1 MFQMSTPLSSSIS
14 SQINRIFTKQIGK
27 NGHDEYGWS
36 EYTKERIVQFN
47 YQLVRT
53 SKESEIIHLADILYN
68 IIKDL
73 QDGLEKGKLLPD
85 EFQEQIVMLY
95 KLVGYTRDIVDGK
108 GEYMLAYMQILVW
121 YGFYPR
127 LAEFLLKTFVTMSKS
142 DEHPYGSWKDMKYFC
157 NYCKQET
164 GDVNHPLIQ
173 YAIEL
178 ANSQLEKDVKNE
190 KITLVAKW
198 IPREKQ
204 PKFSWLFKKMAHSY
218 FKEYLTTAKKDDASQ
233 QKRAKNKCEMEY
245 RKLISSLNR
254 RLDTTQIK
262 QCENKWSQIEPLHI
276 TSHTLFKQR
285 KAFLNIP
292 NEKPGFST
300 VESTSKTM
308 RKTTKDRLYCRDNMI
323 KYIESFETD
332 YKKKSHIQVNEY
344 IKSAIQIIGQ
354 NHHDPERDAE
364 KNLLNAMWKQNATN
378 NEPLR
383 PVIAMVDTSLSML
396 KNDALYFALG
406 LGIRVAEK
414 NAYFGKQI
422 MTFGKTSKWH
432 NLEHC
437 DDLVSTVREITRTNH
452 QDNAIQNSLY
462 LDEYS
467 NLYDGIDKLLETI
480 VETKMPEKQV
490 AEMGIVI
497 FSNMKFI
504 KEQHQSQSQSQ
515 ESNPKTQDFITVYEA
530 IKRKYETA
538 GQKAINKAY
547 TLPHIV
553 FWNMESTHG
562 FPCLS
567 IHPNVTMISGNNPK
581 LLNLFQDKSGNSYC
595 SENYH
600 PNITPYTKMKEC
612 LKNARYK
619 CLEEEIVKMLFTS
632 E

>member
-1 MFQMSTPLSSSIS
+1 MFQMTTQLTSSS

-53 SKESEIIHLADILYN
+53 SKEYEIIHLADILYN

-73 QDGLEKGKLLPD
+73 QDGLENGKVLPD

-95 KLVGYTRDIVDGK
+95 KLVGYTRDIIDGK

-127 LAEFLLKTFVTMSKS
+127 LAEFLLKSFAIMPQS
-142 DEHPYGSWKDMKYFC
+142 EQHPYGSWKDVKYFC
-157 NYCKQET
+157 NYCKEQT
-164 GDVNHPLIQ
+164 SDNNHPLIQ

-178 ANSQLEKDVKNE
+178 ANSQLAKDVQND

-204 PKFSWLFKKMAHSY
+204 TKFSWLFKKMAHCY
-218 FKEYLTTAKKDDASQ
+218 FEEYLMTPANDDASQ

-245 RKLISSLNR
+245 RKLISHLNR

-262 QCENKWSQIEPLHI
+262 QCEYKWSQIDPSNV
-276 TSHTLFKQR
+276 TSQTLFKQR

-292 NEKPGFST
+292 NEKPVPT
-300 VESTSKTM
+300 TESKTM

-323 KYIESFETD
+323 KYIESD
-332 YKKKSHIQVNEY
+332 IKKTQHIQVNEY
-344 IKSAIQIIGQ
+344 VKSAIQIIAC
-354 NHHDPERDAE
+354 DDAPKQDE
-364 KNLLNAMWKQNATN
+364 CNLLNTLWKQNGNQNIT
-378 NEPLR
+378 LR
-383 PVIAMVDTSLSML
+383 PMVAMVDTSLSML
-396 KNDALYFALG
+396 KNDALYFAIG

-432 NLEHC
+432 NLEQC
-437 DDLVSTVREITRTNH
+437 DDFITTVKAITTNNN
-452 QDNAIQNSLY
+452 DKINKNPMY

-467 NLYDGIDKLLETI
+467 NLYDGIDKLVETI

-490 AEMGIVI
+490 AEMTIVI
-497 FSNMKFI
+497 FSNMNFI
-504 KEQHQSQSQSQ
+504 KEQNQDQ
-515 ESNPKTQDFITVYEA
+515 TQDFITVYEA
-530 IKRKYETA
+530 IKRKYENA

-567 IHPNVTMISGNNPK
+567 IHPNVTMISGNNPT
-581 LLNLFQDKSGNSYC
+581 LLNLFQDKGITYC
-595 SENYH
+595 SESYH
-600 PNITPYTKMKEC
+600 PNITPFTKMKEC

-619 CLEEEIVKMLFTS
+619 CLEEEIVKLLFTA
-632 E
+632 

>member
-1 MFQMSTPLSSSIS
+1 MFQMTTPLPSPSS
-14 SQINRIFTKQIGK
+14 SQINSIFTKKIGK

-53 SKESEIIHLADILYN
+53 SKEYEIIHLADILYN

-73 QDGLEKGKLLPD
+73 QDGLENGKVLPD

-95 KLVGYTRDIVDGK
+95 KLVGYTRDIIDGK

-127 LAEFLLKTFVTMSKS
+127 LAEFLLKSFVIMPQS
-142 DEHPYGSWKDMKYFC
+142 EQHPYGSWKDMKYFC
-157 NYCKQET
+157 NYCKEQT
-164 GDVNHPLIQ
+164 NDDHHPLIQ
-173 YAIEL
+173 YVIEL
-178 ANSQLEKDVKNE
+178 ANSQLAKDVQND

-204 PKFSWLFKKMAHSY
+204 TKFSWLFKKMAHAY
-218 FKEYLTTAKKDDASQ
+218 FKEYLTTCINDDASQ

-245 RKLISSLNR
+245 RKLISSLNK

-262 QCENKWSQIEPLHI
+262 QCDNKWSQIEPSNI
-276 TSHTLFKQR
+276 TSYTLFKQR
-285 KAFLNIP
+285 KAFLNMP
-292 NEKPGFST
+292 NEKSGSKIN
-300 VESTSKTM
+300 SNSKTM

-323 KYIESFETD
+323 KYIESFD
-332 YKKKSHIQVNEY
+332 SDMKKTPHIQLNEY
-344 IKSAIQIIGQ
+344 VKSAIKII
-354 NHHDPERDAE
+354 NCEDPTKQAE
-364 KNLLNAMWKQNATN
+364 CNLLNTLWKKNGNQNI
-378 NEPLR
+378 PLR
-383 PVIAMVDTSLSML
+383 PMVAMVDTSLSML
-396 KNDALYFALG
+396 TNDALYFALG
-406 LGIRVAEK
+406 MGIRVAEK

-422 MTFGKTSKWH
+422 MTFGKTSRWH

-437 DDLVSTVREITRTNH
+437 DDFISTVKEITTAN
-452 QDNAIQNSLY
+452 DEYGATKNPMY

-480 VETKMPEKQV
+480 VEIKMPEKQV
-490 AEMGIVI
+490 AEMNIII

-504 KEQHQSQSQSQ
+504 KQQNQ
-515 ESNPKTQDFITVYEA
+515 TQDFITVYEA
-530 IKRKYETA
+530 IKHKYENA

-553 FWNMESTHG
+553 FWNLESTHG

-581 LLNLFQDKSGNSYC
+581 LLNLFQDKGFTYC
-595 SENYH
+595 SETYN
-600 PNITPYTKMKEC
+600 PNITPFTKMKEF
-612 LKNARYK
+612 LKNTRYK
-619 CLEEEIVKMLFTS
+619 CLEEEIVKMLFTA
-632 E
+632 

>member
-1 MFQMSTPLSSSIS
+1 MFQMSSSVPSASPSSSKKT
-14 SQINRIFTKQIGK
+14 NIFTKQIGK

-53 SKESEIIHLADILYN
+53 SKDYEIIHLADILYN
-68 IIKDL
+68 ILKDL
-73 QDGLEKGKLLPD
+73 QDNLEYGKLLPE

-108 GEYMLAYMQILVW
+108 GEYMLSYMQILVW

-127 LAEFLLKTFVTMSKS
+127 LSEFLLRSFVIMPKS
-142 DEHPYGSWKDMKYFC
+142 NQHPYGSWKDIKYFC
-157 NYCKQET
+157 NYCKGET

-178 ANSQLEKDVKNE
+178 TNQQLAIDAGNLGANEN
-190 KITLVAKW
+190 ITLVAKW

-218 FKEYLTTAKKDDASQ
+218 FKQYLSTTSKEDASQ

-245 RKLISSLNR
+245 RKLISSLNKQ
-254 RLDTTQIK
+254 LETTQIK
-262 QCENKWSQIEPLHI
+262 QCENNWSQIEASNI
-276 TSHTLFKQR
+276 TSQTLFKQR
-285 KAFLNIP
+285 KAFLNMP
-292 NEKPGFST
+292 NEKTASIG
-300 VESTSKTM
+300 KTM
-308 RKTTKDRLYCRDNMI
+308 RKTTKDRLYCRDNII
-323 KYIESFETD
+323 KYIGADDSFV
-332 YKKKSHIQVNEY
+332 KKTPHVQVNEY
-344 IKSAIQIIGQ
+344 VKSALEMI
-354 NHHDPERDAE
+354 HLDDPTKQEE
-364 KNLLNAMWKQNATN
+364 KNLLNTLWKQNGKQTF
-378 NEPLR
+378 PLR
-383 PVIAMVDTSLSML
+383 PMVAMVDTSLSML

-422 MTFGKTSKWH
+422 MTFGKTSRWH

-437 DDLVSTVREITRTNH
+437 DDLVSTLKAITTPNDP
-452 QDNAIQNSLY
+452 DNVTPNSLY

-480 VETKMPEKQV
+480 VESKMPEKQV
-490 AEMGIVI
+490 AEMGIII
-497 FSNMKFI
+497 FSNMNFI
-504 KEQHQSQSQSQ
+504 KEKSQA
-515 ESNPKTQDFITVYEA
+515 QDFVTVYEA
-530 IKRKYETA
+530 IKHKYENA
-538 GQKAINKAY
+538 GQKAINEAY
-547 TLPHIV
+547 TMPHIV

-581 LLNLFQDKSGNSYC
+581 LLNLFQDKMEKMYC
-595 SENYH
+595 SESYH
-600 PNITPYTKMKEC
+600 PNITPFTKMKEC
-612 LKNARYK
+612 LKNTRYK

-632 E
+632 

>member
-1 MFQMSTPLSSSIS
+1 MFQMSSPTPSPSSL
-14 SQINRIFTKQIGK
+14 QKTPIFTKQIGK

-53 SKESEIIHLADILYN
+53 SKEYEIVHLADILYN
-68 IIKDL
+68 ILKDL
-73 QDGLEKGKLLPD
+73 QDGLENGKLLVE

-108 GEYMLAYMQILVW
+108 GEYTLAYMQILVW
-121 YGFYPR
+121 YGFYPH
-127 LAEFLLKTFVTMSKS
+127 LSEFLLKSCVIMPKS
-142 DEHPYGSWKDMKYFC
+142 NQHPYGSWKDIKYFC
-157 NYCKQET
+157 NYCKGET
-164 GDVNHPLIQ
+164 GDMNHPLIQ

-178 ANSQLEKDVKNE
+178 TNQQLARDAENLGVEE

-218 FKEYLTTAKKDDASQ
+218 FKEYLSTTSDEDVGK

-245 RKLISSLNR
+245 RKLISCLNKQ
-254 RLDTTQIK
+254 LDTTQIK
-262 QCENKWSQIEPLHI
+262 QCENKWSQIDSSNI
-276 TSHTLFKQR
+276 TSQTLFKQR

-292 NEKPGFST
+292 SEKP
-300 VESTSKTM
+300 ESTCESKTM
-308 RKTTKDRLYCRDNMI
+308 RKTSKDRLYCRDNI
-323 KYIESFETD
+323 INHIESLD
-332 YKKKSHIQVNEY
+332 HNYKKTPHIQLNEY
-344 IKSAIQIIGQ
+344 VKTALEMIENDDTTKQ
-354 NHHDPERDAE
+354 EE
-364 KNLLNAMWKQNATN
+364 KNLLNTLWKQNGKQTFS
-378 NEPLR
+378 LR
-383 PVIAMVDTSLSML
+383 PMVAMVDTSLSML

-422 MTFGKTSKWH
+422 MTFGKTSRWH

-437 DDLVSTVREITRTNH
+437 HDLVTTVKEITRPNDE
-452 QDNAIQNSLY
+452 DNVTPNSLY

-480 VETKMPEKQV
+480 VESKMPEKQV
-490 AEMGIVI
+490 AEMGIII

-504 KEQHQSQSQSQ
+504 KEQSQV
-515 ESNPKTQDFITVYEA
+515 QDFITVYEA
-530 IKRKYETA
+530 IKRKYENA

-581 LLNLFQDKSGNSYC
+581 LLNLFQDKMEKMYC
-595 SENYH
+595 SETYH
-600 PNITPYTKMKEC
+600 PNITPFTKMKEC

-619 CLEEEIVKMLFTS
+619 CLEEEIVKMLFTA
-632 E
+632 

>member
-1 MFQMSTPLSSSIS
+1 MFQMTTPLTSPSS
-14 SQINRIFTKQIGK
+14 SQINNLFKKQTGK
-27 NGHDEYGWS
+27 NGHDEYAWS

-73 QDGLEKGKLLPD
+73 QDNLENGKLLLE
-85 EFQEQIVMLY
+85 EFQEQIVLLY
-95 KLVGYTRDIVDGK
+95 KLVGYTRDIIDGK

-127 LAEFLLKTFVTMSKS
+127 LSKFLLKSFVVMPKS
-142 DEHPYGSWKDMKYFC
+142 EIHPYGSWKDMKYFC
-157 NYCKQET
+157 NYCKEQT
-164 GDVNHPLIQ
+164 GDNNHPLIQ

-178 ANSQLEKDVKNE
+178 TNQQLANDTETTND
-190 KITLVAKW
+190 KISLVAKW
-198 IPREKQ
+198 VPREKQ

-218 FKEYLTTAKKDDASQ
+218 FKEYLTTCTNDDILQ

-245 RKLISSLNR
+245 RQLISGLNR

-262 QCENKWSQIEPLHI
+262 QCENKWSQIEPSNI
-276 TSHTLFKQR
+276 TSQTLFKQR
-285 KAFLNIP
+285 KAFLNMP
-292 NEKPGFST
+292 NDKQGLTDETKI
-300 VESTSKTM
+300 M
-308 RKTTKDRLYCRDNMI
+308 RKTTKDRLYCRDNII
-323 KYIESFETD
+323 KYIESND
-332 YKKKSHIQVNEY
+332 SSSCVKKTPHIQLNEY
-344 IKSAIQIIGQ
+344 VKTAIEMIDQDDTTNQ
-354 NHHDPERDAE
+354 VES
-364 KNLLNAMWKQNATN
+364 NLLNTLWKQNAYN
-378 NEPLR
+378 NQPLR
-383 PVIAMVDTSLSML
+383 PMVAMIDTSLSML

-432 NLEHC
+432 NLEDCEDFVTTVRAIITNNHC
-437 DDLVSTVREITRTNH
+437 DTTPS
-452 QDNAIQNSLY
+452 SPMY
-462 LDEYS
+462 LDECS

-504 KEQHQSQSQSQ
+504 KEQNQLS
-515 ESNPKTQDFITVYEA
+515 TDFITVYEA
-530 IKRKYETA
+530 IKRKYENA

-581 LLNLFQDKSGNSYC
+581 LLNLFQDKLGNSYY
-595 SENYH
+595 SESYS
-600 PNITPYTKMKEC
+600 PNITPFTKMKEC

-619 CLEEEIVKMLFTS
+619 CLEEEIVKMLFTA
-632 E
+632 

>member
-1 MFQMSTPLSSSIS
+1 MFQMTTPLSSPSL
-14 SQINRIFTKQIGK
+14 SQIPKIFTKQIGK
-27 NGHDEYGWS
+27 NGHNEYGWS
-36 EYTKERIVQFN
+36 EYTKERIIQFN

-53 SKESEIIHLADILYN
+53 YKAAEIIHLADILYN

-73 QDGLEKGKLLPD
+73 QDGLENGKLLPD
-85 EFQEQIVMLY
+85 EFQEQIVILY
-95 KLVGYTRDIVDGK
+95 KLVGYTRDIIDGK

-127 LAEFLLKTFVTMSKS
+127 LAEFLLKTCVIMPTKSKQ
-142 DEHPYGSWKDMKYFC
+142 HPYGSWKDMKYFC
-157 NYCKQET
+157 NYCKEQT
-164 GDVNHPLIQ
+164 GDKNHPLIQ

-178 ANSQLEKDVKNE
+178 TNQQLAKDAEND

-198 IPREKQ
+198 VPREKQ
-204 PKFSWLFKKMAHSY
+204 PAFSWLFKKMAHAY
-218 FKEYLTTAKKDDASQ
+218 FKEYLTTCINDDASQ
-233 QKRAKNKCEMEY
+233 EKRAKNKCEMEY
-245 RKLISSLNR
+245 RKLISHLNR

-262 QCENKWSQIEPLHI
+262 QCENKWSQIEPSNI
-276 TSHTLFKQR
+276 TSQTLFKQR

-292 NEKPGFST
+292 REKPGSIT
-300 VESTSKTM
+300 ET
-308 RKTTKDRLYCRDNMI
+308 KTTKDRLYCRDNI
-323 KYIESFETD
+323 INYIESGI
-332 YKKKSHIQVNEY
+332 KKTHHIQVNEY
-344 IKSAIQIIGQ
+344 VKSAIQIIGENDDSSKQ
-354 NHHDPERDAE
+354 EE
-364 KNLLNAMWKQNATN
+364 KNLLNTLWKQNGN
-378 NEPLR
+378 QSMPLR
-383 PVIAMVDTSLSML
+383 PIIAMVDTSLSML

-432 NLEHC
+432 NLEQC
-437 DDLVSTVREITRTNH
+437 DDFISAVKEITRPNDE
-452 QDNAIQNSLY
+452 DNSSKNPMY

-480 VETKMPEKQV
+480 VEIKMPEKQV
-490 AEMGIVI
+490 AEMTIVI

-504 KEQHQSQSQSQ
+504 KEQNQV
-515 ESNPKTQDFITVYEA
+515 EDFITVYEA

-581 LLNLFQDKSGNSYC
+581 LLNLFQDKGITYR
-595 SENYH
+595 SESYH
-600 PNITPYTKMKEC
+600 PNITPFTKMNEC
-612 LKNARYK
+612 LKNTRYK
-619 CLEEEIVKMLFTS
+619 CLEDEIVKMLFYS
-632 E
+632 DKN

>member
-1 MFQMSTPLSSSIS
+1 MFQMSTPLSSSSS
-14 SQINRIFTKQIGK
+14 SQIDRIFTKQIGK

-53 SKESEIIHLADILYN
+53 YKHAEIIHLADILYN

-121 YGFYPR
+121 YGFYPL
-127 LAEFLLKTFVTMSKS
+127 LAEFLLKTFVIIPTTS
-142 DEHPYGSWKDMKYFC
+142 DQHPYGSWKDMKYFC
-157 NYCKQET
+157 NYCKEET
-164 GDVNHPLIQ
+164 GDNNHPLIH

-178 ANSQLEKDVKNE
+178 ANSQLAKDVKNE

-204 PKFSWLFKKMAHSY
+204 PKFSWLFKKMSHFY
-218 FKEYLTTAKKDDASQ
+218 FKEYLTTCINDDASQ

-245 RKLISSLNR
+245 RKLISHLNR

-262 QCENKWSQIEPLHI
+262 QCENKWSQIEPSNI
-276 TSHTLFKQR
+276 TSQTLFKHR

-292 NEKPGFST
+292 NDKPVST
-300 VESTSKTM
+300 VDSKTM
-308 RKTTKDRLYCRDNMI
+308 RKTAKDRLYCRDNMI
-323 KYIESFETD
+323 KYIESGV
-332 YKKKSHIQVNEY
+332 KKTSHIQLNEY
-344 IKSAIQIIGQ
+344 VKTAIQIIAC
-354 NHHDPERDAE
+354 DDAPKE
-364 KNLLNAMWKQNATN
+364 EESNLLNTLWKQNAAN

-383 PVIAMVDTSLSML
+383 PMIAMVDTSLSML

-414 NAYFGKQI
+414 NAYFGKQ
-422 MTFGKTSKWH
+422 MMSFGKTSKWH

-437 DDLVSTVREITRTNH
+437 HDFISSVKAITTNNH
-452 QDNAIQNSLY
+452 EDNASQNSLY
-462 LDEYS
+462 LEEYS

-480 VETKMPEKQV
+480 IETKMPEKQV
-490 AEMGIVI
+490 AEMTIII

-504 KEQHQSQSQSQ
+504 KEQNQVQ
-515 ESNPKTQDFITVYEA
+515 TQDFITVYEA
-530 IKRKYETA
+530 IKRKYETT

-581 LLNLFQDKSGNSYC
+581 LLNLFQDKSDNSYC
-595 SENYH
+595 SDSYS
-600 PNITPYTKMKEC
+600 PNITPFTKMKEC
-612 LKNARYK
+612 LKNTRYK
-619 CLEEEIVKMLFTS
+619 CLEEEILKMLFTT
-632 E
+632 

>member
-1 MFQMSTPLSSSIS
+1 MFQMSSPLLSPNSSEKP
-14 SQINRIFTKQIGK
+14 QIFTKQTGK

-53 SKESEIIHLADILYN
+53 SKEYEIIHLADILYN

-73 QDGLEKGKLLPD
+73 QDGLENGKLLPE
-85 EFQEQIVMLY
+85 EFKEQIVMLY

-121 YGFYPR
+121 YGFYPH
-127 LAEFLLKTFVTMSKS
+127 LAEFLLKTFVTMPNSNQ
-142 DEHPYGSWKDMKYFC
+142 HPYGSWKDIKYFC
-157 NYCKQET
+157 NYCKEQT
-164 GDVNHPLIQ
+164 CDNNHPLIQ

-178 ANSQLEKDVKNE
+178 TNQQLARDAENIGINE

-218 FKEYLTTAKKDDASQ
+218 FKEYLFTTSNEDVLK

-245 RKLISSLNR
+245 RKLISSLNKQ
-254 RLDTTQIK
+254 LDTTQIK
-262 QCENKWSQIEPLHI
+262 QCENKWSQIEPSNI
-276 TSHTLFKQR
+276 TSQTLFKHR

-292 NEKPGFST
+292 YEKPGST
-300 VESTSKTM
+300 AESKIM
-308 RKTTKDRLYCRDNMI
+308 RKTTKDRLYCHDNII
-323 KYIESFETD
+323 KYIESFEDD
-332 YKKKSHIQVNEY
+332 YKKTPHIQLNEY
-344 IKSAIQIIGQ
+344 VKSALEMIEQ
-354 NHHDPERDAE
+354 NGDDNDTSKKAE
-364 KNLLNAMWKQNATN
+364 KNLLNAMWKKNSSN
-378 NEPLR
+378 NHPLR
-383 PVIAMVDTSLSML
+383 PMVAMVDTSLSML

-437 DDLVSTVREITRTNH
+437 ADLVSTLEEITTNNH
-452 QDNAIQNSLY
+452 EDKTTKNQLY

-467 NLYDGIDKLLETI
+467 NLYDGIDKLLDTI
-480 VETKMPEKQV
+480 VESKMPEKKV
-490 AEMGIVI
+490 AEMGIII

-504 KEQHQSQSQSQ
+504 KEQSQV
-515 ESNPKTQDFITVYEA
+515 QDFMTVYEA
-530 IKRKYETA
+530 IKHKYENA

-553 FWNMESTHG
+553 FWNMESSHG

-581 LLNLFQDKSGNSYC
+581 LLNLFQDKGITYC
-595 SENYH
+595 SETYH
-600 PNITPYTKMKEC
+600 PNITPFTKMKEC

-619 CLEEEIVKMLFTS
+619 CLKEEIVKILFIA
-632 E
+632 

>member
-1 MFQMSTPLSSSIS
+1 MSSPVLSST
-14 SQINRIFTKQIGK
+14 SQKNNIFTKQIGK

-36 EYTKERIVQFN
+36 EYTKEKIVQFN

-73 QDGLEKGKLLPD
+73 QDNLENGKLLPE

-127 LAEFLLKTFVTMSKS
+127 LSEFLLRSCVIMPKS
-142 DEHPYGSWKDMKYFC
+142 DEHSYGSWKDIKYFC
-157 NYCKQET
+157 NYCKEQT
-164 GDVNHPLIQ
+164 GDENHPLIQ

-178 ANSQLEKDVKNE
+178 TNSQLAKDVQND

-198 IPREKQ
+198 TPREKQ
-204 PKFSWLFKKMAHSY
+204 PKFSWLFKKMAHAY
-218 FKEYLTTAKKDDASQ
+218 FKEYLTTCINDDASP

-262 QCENKWSQIEPLHI
+262 QCENKWSQIEPSNI
-276 TSHTLFKQR
+276 TSYTLFKQR
-285 KAFLNIP
+285 KAFLNMP
-292 NEKPGFST
+292 NEKTASIG
-300 VESTSKTM
+300 KTT
-308 RKTTKDRLYCRDNMI
+308 RKTTKDRLYCRDNII
-323 KYIESFETD
+323 KYIGDDDSFV
-332 YKKKSHIQVNEY
+332 KKTPHIQVNEY
-344 IKSAIQIIGQ
+344 VKSALEMI
-354 NHHDPERDAE
+354 HLDDPTKQEE
-364 KNLLNAMWKQNATN
+364 KNLLNAMWKQNTVN
-378 NEPLR
+378 NQPLR
-383 PVIAMVDTSLSML
+383 PMVAMVDTSLSML

-414 NAYFGKQI
+414 NTYFGKQI
-422 MTFGKTSKWH
+422 MTFGKTSRWH
-432 NLEHC
+432 NLQQC
-437 DDLVSTVREITRTNH
+437 DDLVTTVKEITRPNDG
-452 QDNAIQNSLY
+452 DNVTPNSLY

-490 AEMGIVI
+490 AELGIII
-497 FSNMKFI
+497 FSNMEFVKD
-504 KEQHQSQSQSQ
+504 KNEKQQTS
-515 ESNPKTQDFITVYEA
+515 DFISVYDE
-530 IKRKYETA
+530 IKRKYENA
-538 GQKAINKAY
+538 GQKAINKPY
-547 TLPHIV
+547 KLPHII
-553 FWNMESTHG
+553 FWNMGSSHG

-581 LLNLFQDKSGNSYC
+581 LLNLFQDKMGKMYC
-595 SENYH
+595 SETYN

-619 CLEEEIVKMLFTS
+619 CLEEEIVKMLFTC
-632 E
+632 

>member
-1 MFQMSTPLSSSIS
+1 MFQMTTPLPLPSPSS
-14 SQINRIFTKQIGK
+14 SQINSIFTKKIGK

-53 SKESEIIHLADILYN
+53 SKEYEIIHLADILYN

-73 QDGLEKGKLLPD
+73 QDGLENGKVLPD

-95 KLVGYTRDIVDGK
+95 KLVGYTRDIIDGK

-127 LAEFLLKTFVTMSKS
+127 LAEFLLKSFVIMPQS
-142 DEHPYGSWKDMKYFC
+142 EQHPYGSWKDMKYFC
-157 NYCKQET
+157 NYCKTQT
-164 GDVNHPLIQ
+164 KDDHHPLIQ
-173 YAIEL
+173 YVIEL
-178 ANSQLEKDVKNE
+178 ANSQLAKDVQND

-198 IPREKQ
+198 IPREKKT
-204 PKFSWLFKKMAHSY
+204 KFSWLFKKMAHSY
-218 FKEYLTTAKKDDASQ
+218 FKEYLTTCINDDASQ

-245 RKLISSLNR
+245 RKLISHLNR

-262 QCENKWSQIEPLHI
+262 QCDNKWSQIEPSNI
-276 TSHTLFKQR
+276 TSYTLFKQR
-285 KAFLNIP
+285 KAFLNMP
-292 NEKPGFST
+292 NEKSG
-300 VESTSKTM
+300 SKINSNSKIM

-323 KYIESFETD
+323 KYIESFD
-332 YKKKSHIQVNEY
+332 SDMKKTPHIQVNEY
-344 IKSAIQIIGQ
+344 VKSAIKIINCDESTKQ
-354 NHHDPERDAE
+354 DEC
-364 KNLLNAMWKQNATN
+364 NLLNTLWKQNGN
-378 NEPLR
+378 QNIPLR
-383 PVIAMVDTSLSML
+383 PMVAMVDTSLSML
-396 KNDALYFALG
+396 TNDALYFAIG
-406 LGIRVAEK
+406 LGIRVSEK

-422 MTFGKTSKWH
+422 MTFGKTSRWH

-437 DDLVSTVREITRTNH
+437 DDFISTVKEITTAN
-452 QDNAIQNSLY
+452 DEYGATKNPMY

-480 VETKMPEKQV
+480 VEIKMPEKQV
-490 AEMGIVI
+490 AEMNIII

-504 KEQHQSQSQSQ
+504 KQQNQ
-515 ESNPKTQDFITVYEA
+515 TQDFITVYEA
-530 IKRKYETA
+530 IKRKYENA
-538 GQKAINKAY
+538 GQKEINKAY

-581 LLNLFQDKSGNSYC
+581 LLNLFQDKGFTYC
-595 SENYH
+595 SETYN
-600 PNITPYTKMKEC
+600 PNITPFTKMKEC

-619 CLEEEIVKMLFTS
+619 CLEEEIVKMLFNA
-632 E
+632 

>member
-1 MFQMSTPLSSSIS
+1 MFQMTTPLSSPSSCQIS
-14 SQINRIFTKQIGK
+14 RIFTKQIGK

-73 QDGLEKGKLLPD
+73 QDNLENGKLLPD

-95 KLVGYTRDIVDGK
+95 KLVGYTRDIIDGK

-127 LAEFLLKTFVTMSKS
+127 LAEILLKRFVIMPQS
-142 DEHPYGSWKDMKYFC
+142 EQHPYGSWKDMKYFC
-157 NYCKQET
+157 NYCKEQT
-164 GDVNHPLIQ
+164 GDDNHPLIQ

-178 ANSQLEKDVKNE
+178 ANSQLSEDTKNYVFNT

-204 PKFSWLFKKMAHSY
+204 PKFSWLFKKMSHSY
-218 FKEYLTTAKKDDASQ
+218 FKEYLTSSTSKNKDDTQ
-233 QKRAKNKCEMEY
+233 EKRAKNKCEMDY

-262 QCENKWSQIEPLHI
+262 QCENKWSDIEPSKI

-292 NEKPGFST
+292 NKKPGQ
-300 VESTSKTM
+300 
-308 RKTTKDRLYCRDNMI
+308 TTKDRLYCRDNMM
-323 KYIESFETD
+323 KYIDSSV
-332 YKKKSHIQVNEY
+332 KKTHHIQMNEY
-344 IKSAIQIIGQ
+344 VKSAIQIIACDDES
-354 NHHDPERDAE
+354 NEE
-364 KNLLNAMWKQNATN
+364 ESSLLNALWKQNGN
-378 NEPLR
+378 QNIILR
-383 PVIAMVDTSLSML
+383 PMVAMVDTSLSML

-406 LGIRVAEK
+406 MGIRVAEK

-437 DDLVSTVREITRTNH
+437 EDFISTVREITRTNH
-452 QDNAIQNSLY
+452 EDSATRNSLY

-480 VETKMPEKQV
+480 VETKMSEKQV
-490 AEMGIVI
+490 AEMAIVI

-504 KEQHQSQSQSQ
+504 KEKEQ
-515 ESNPKTQDFITVYEA
+515 EQNQAQEPQTQDFITVYEA
-530 IKRKYETA
+530 IKRKYENA

-581 LLNLFQDKSGNSYC
+581 LLNLFQDKAGKMYC
-595 SENYH
+595 SETYH
-600 PNITPYTKMKEC
+600 PNITPFSKMKEC

-619 CLEEEIVKMLFTS
+619 CLEEEIIKMLFTT
-632 E
+632 

>member
-1 MFQMSTPLSSSIS
+1 MFQMSSPLSSSNS
-14 SQINRIFTKQIGK
+14 SQINSIFTKQIGK

-53 SKESEIIHLADILYN
+53 SKEYEIIHLADILYN

-73 QDGLEKGKLLPD
+73 QDGLENGKVLPD

-95 KLVGYTRDIVDGK
+95 KLVGYTRDIIDGK

-127 LAEFLLKTFVTMSKS
+127 LAEFLLKSFVILPQS
-142 DEHPYGSWKDMKYFC
+142 EQHPYGSWKDIKYFC
-157 NYCKQET
+157 NYCKEQT
-164 GDVNHPLIQ
+164 NDNHHPLIQ

-178 ANSQLEKDVKNE
+178 TNSQLAKDVKNE

-198 IPREKQ
+198 TPREKQ

-218 FKEYLTTAKKDDASQ
+218 FKEYLTTCIKDDASP

-245 RKLISSLNR
+245 RKLISSLNK

-262 QCENKWSQIEPLHI
+262 QCDNKWSQIEPSNI
-276 TSHTLFKQR
+276 TSYTLFKQR

-292 NEKPGFST
+292 NEKSG
-300 VESTSKTM
+300 SKTNSNAKIM

-323 KYIESFETD
+323 KYIESFD
-332 YKKKSHIQVNEY
+332 SDMKKTQHIQLNEY
-344 IKSAIQIIGQ
+344 VKSAIKIIGQ
-354 NHHDPERDAE
+354 NDDSTREE
-364 KNLLNAMWKQNATN
+364 ENNLLNTLWKQNSKDTF
-378 NEPLR
+378 PLR
-383 PVIAMVDTSLSML
+383 PMVAMIDTSLSML
-396 KNDALYFALG
+396 KNEALYFALG

-422 MTFGKTSKWH
+422 MTFGKTSSWH

-437 DDLVSTVREITRTNH
+437 DDFISAVKEITRPN
-452 QDNAIQNSLY
+452 DEDKASKNPLY

-467 NLYDGIDKLLETI
+467 NLYDGIDKLLESI
-480 VETKMPEKQV
+480 VDTKMPEKQV
-490 AEMGIVI
+490 AEMGIII
-497 FSNMKFI
+497 FSNMKFM
-504 KEQHQSQSQSQ
+504 KQQNQ
-515 ESNPKTQDFITVYEA
+515 PQDFITVYEA
-530 IKRKYETA
+530 IKRKYENA

-581 LLNLFQDKSGNSYC
+581 LLNLFQDKSGITYC
-595 SENYH
+595 SESYH
-600 PNITPYTKMKEC
+600 PNITPFTKMKEC
-612 LKNARYK
+612 LKNTRYK

-632 E
+632 

>member
-1 MFQMSTPLSSSIS
+1 MFQMTTPLTSPSS
-14 SQINRIFTKQIGK
+14 SQINNLFKKQTGK
-27 NGHDEYGWS
+27 NGHDEYAWS

-73 QDGLEKGKLLPD
+73 QDNLENGKLLLE
-85 EFQEQIVMLY
+85 EFQEQIVLLY
-95 KLVGYTRDIVDGK
+95 KLVGYTRDIIDGK

-127 LAEFLLKTFVTMSKS
+127 LSKFLLKSFVVMPKS
-142 DEHPYGSWKDMKYFC
+142 EIHPYGSWKDMKYFC
-157 NYCKQET
+157 NYCKEQT
-164 GDVNHPLIQ
+164 GDNNHPLIQ

-178 ANSQLEKDVKNE
+178 TNQQLANDTETTND
-190 KITLVAKW
+190 KISLVAKW
-198 IPREKQ
+198 VPREKQ

-218 FKEYLTTAKKDDASQ
+218 FKEYLTTCTNDDILQ

-245 RKLISSLNR
+245 RQLISGLNR

-262 QCENKWSQIEPLHI
+262 QCENKWSQIEPSNI
-276 TSHTLFKQR
+276 TSQTLFKQR
-285 KAFLNIP
+285 KAFLNMP
-292 NEKPGFST
+292 NDKQGLTDETKI
-300 VESTSKTM
+300 M
-308 RKTTKDRLYCRDNMI
+308 RKTTKDRLYCRDNII
-323 KYIESFETD
+323 KYIESND
-332 YKKKSHIQVNEY
+332 SSSCVKKTPHIQLNEY
-344 IKSAIQIIGQ
+344 VKTAIEMIDQDDTTNQ
-354 NHHDPERDAE
+354 VES
-364 KNLLNAMWKQNATN
+364 NLLNTLWKQNAYN
-378 NEPLR
+378 NQPLR
-383 PVIAMVDTSLSML
+383 PMVAMIDTSLSML

-432 NLEHC
+432 NLEDCEDFVTTVRAIITNNHC
-437 DDLVSTVREITRTNH
+437 DTTPS
-452 QDNAIQNSLY
+452 SPMY
-462 LDEYS
+462 LDECS

-504 KEQHQSQSQSQ
+504 KEQNQLS
-515 ESNPKTQDFITVYEA
+515 TDFITVYEA
-530 IKRKYETA
+530 IKRKYENA

-581 LLNLFQDKSGNSYC
+581 LLNLFQDKLGNSYC
-595 SENYH
+595 CETYS
-600 PNITPYTKMKEC
+600 PNITPFTKMKEC

-619 CLEEEIVKMLFTS
+619 CLEEEIVKMLFTA
-632 E
+632 

>member
-1 MFQMSTPLSSSIS
+1 MFQMTTQLTSASS

-53 SKESEIIHLADILYN
+53 SKEYEIIHLADILYN

-73 QDGLEKGKLLPD
+73 QDGLENGKLLPD

-95 KLVGYTRDIVDGK
+95 KLVGYTRDIIDGK

-127 LAEFLLKTFVTMSKS
+127 LAEFLLKSFVILPQSQQ
-142 DEHPYGSWKDMKYFC
+142 HPYGSWKDMKYFC
-157 NYCKQET
+157 NYCKEQT
-164 GDVNHPLIQ
+164 NDVHHPLIQ
-173 YAIEL
+173 YVIEL
-178 ANSQLEKDVKNE
+178 ANSQLAKDVKNE

-198 IPREKQ
+198 VPREKQ
-204 PKFSWLFKKMAHSY
+204 TKFSWLFKKMAHSY
-218 FKEYLTTAKKDDASQ
+218 FKEYLTTCINDDASQ

-245 RKLISSLNR
+245 RKLISSLNK

-262 QCENKWSQIEPLHI
+262 QCDNKWSQIEPSNI
-276 TSHTLFKQR
+276 TSYTLFKQR
-285 KAFLNIP
+285 KAFLNMP
-292 NEKPGFST
+292 NEKS
-300 VESTSKTM
+300 ESKINSNSKIM

-323 KYIESFETD
+323 KYIESFD
-332 YKKKSHIQVNEY
+332 SDMKKTPHIQLNEY
-344 IKSAIQIIGQ
+344 VKSAIKIINCHESTKQ
-354 NHHDPERDAE
+354 AE
-364 KNLLNAMWKQNATN
+364 CNLLNTLWKQNGN
-378 NEPLR
+378 QNIPLR
-383 PVIAMVDTSLSML
+383 PMVAMVDTSLSML
-396 KNDALYFALG
+396 TNDALYFALG

-414 NAYFGKQI
+414 NTYFGKQI
-422 MTFGKTSKWH
+422 MTFGKTSRWH

-437 DDLVSTVREITRTNH
+437 DDFISAVKEITRPNDK
-452 QDNAIQNSLY
+452 DNASKNPMY

-480 VETKMPEKQV
+480 VEIKMPEKQV
-490 AEMGIVI
+490 AEMNIII

-504 KEQHQSQSQSQ
+504 KEQNQ
-515 ESNPKTQDFITVYEA
+515 TQDFITVYEV
-530 IKRKYETA
+530 IKRKYENA

-553 FWNMESTHG
+553 FWNLESTHG

-581 LLNLFQDKSGNSYC
+581 LLNLFQDKCVTYC
-595 SENYH
+595 SETYH
-600 PNITPYTKMKEC
+600 PNITPFTKMKEF
-612 LKNARYK
+612 LKNTRYK

-632 E
+632 

>member
-1 MFQMSTPLSSSIS
+1 MFQMTTPLTSPSS
-14 SQINRIFTKQIGK
+14 SQINNLFKKQTGK
-27 NGHDEYGWS
+27 NGHDEYAWS

-73 QDGLEKGKLLPD
+73 QDNLENGKLLLE
-85 EFQEQIVMLY
+85 EFQEQIVLLY
-95 KLVGYTRDIVDGK
+95 KLVGYTRDIIDGK

-127 LAEFLLKTFVTMSKS
+127 LSKFLLKSFVVMPKS
-142 DEHPYGSWKDMKYFC
+142 EIHPYGSWKDMKYFC
-157 NYCKQET
+157 NYCKEQT
-164 GDVNHPLIQ
+164 GDNNHPLIQ

-178 ANSQLEKDVKNE
+178 TNQQLANDTETTND
-190 KITLVAKW
+190 KISLVAKW
-198 IPREKQ
+198 VPREKQ

-218 FKEYLTTAKKDDASQ
+218 FKEYLTTCTNDDILQ

-245 RKLISSLNR
+245 RQLISGLNR

-262 QCENKWSQIEPLHI
+262 QCENKWSQIEPSNI
-276 TSHTLFKQR
+276 TSQTLFKQR
-285 KAFLNIP
+285 KAFLNMP
-292 NEKPGFST
+292 NDKQGLTDETKI
-300 VESTSKTM
+300 M
-308 RKTTKDRLYCRDNMI
+308 RKTTKDRLYCRDNII
-323 KYIESFETD
+323 KYIESND
-332 YKKKSHIQVNEY
+332 SSSCVKKTPHIQLNEY
-344 IKSAIQIIGQ
+344 VKTAIEMIDQDDTTNQ
-354 NHHDPERDAE
+354 VES
-364 KNLLNAMWKQNATN
+364 NLLNTLWKQNAYN
-378 NEPLR
+378 NQPLR
-383 PVIAMVDTSLSML
+383 PMVAMVDTSLSML

-432 NLEHC
+432 NLEDCEDFVTTVRAIITNNHC
-437 DDLVSTVREITRTNH
+437 DTTPS
-452 QDNAIQNSLY
+452 SPMY
-462 LDEYS
+462 LDECS

-504 KEQHQSQSQSQ
+504 KEQNQLS
-515 ESNPKTQDFITVYEA
+515 TDFITVYEA
-530 IKRKYETA
+530 IKRKYENA

-581 LLNLFQDKSGNSYC
+581 LLNLFQDKLGKSYC
-595 SENYH
+595 SETYS
-600 PNITPYTKMKEC
+600 PNITPFTKMKEC

-619 CLEEEIVKMLFTS
+619 CLEEEIVKMLFTA
-632 E
+632 

>member
-1 MFQMSTPLSSSIS
+1 MFQMSSPLLSPSS
-14 SQINRIFTKQIGK
+14 SQINHIIAKQIGK

-68 IIKDL
+68 ILKDL
-73 QDGLEKGKLLPD
+73 QDNLENGKLLPD

-108 GEYMLAYMQILVW
+108 GEYTLAYMQILVW
-121 YGFYPR
+121 YGFYPH
-127 LAEFLLKTFVTMSKS
+127 LSEFLLKSCVIMPKS
-142 DEHPYGSWKDMKYFC
+142 NQHPYGSWKDIKYFC
-157 NYCKQET
+157 NYCKGET
-164 GDVNHPLIQ
+164 GDMNHPLIQ

-178 ANSQLEKDVKNE
+178 TNQQLARDAETPND
-190 KITLVAKW
+190 KISLVAKW

-204 PKFSWLFKKMAHSY
+204 PKFSWLFKKMSHAY
-218 FKEYLTTAKKDDASQ
+218 FKEYLTTCINDDASQ

-245 RKLISSLNR
+245 RKLISHLNR

-262 QCENKWSQIEPLHI
+262 QCENNWSRIEPSNI
-276 TSHTLFKQR
+276 TSQTLFKQR

-292 NEKPGFST
+292 NEKQVSAA
-300 VESTSKTM
+300 ESKTM
-308 RKTTKDRLYCRDNMI
+308 RLSAKDRLYCRDNI
-323 KYIESFETD
+323 ISYIESFDTD
-332 YKKKSHIQVNEY
+332 YKKTPHIQLNEY
-344 IKSAIQIIGQ
+344 VKTAIKIIGQ
-354 NHHDPERDAE
+354 DDNDSSKNSE
-364 KNLLNAMWKQNATN
+364 KDLLNALWKQNGKQTF
-378 NEPLR
+378 PLR
-383 PVIAMVDTSLSML
+383 PMVAMVDTSLSML

-432 NLEHC
+432 NLEEC
-437 DDLVSTVREITRTNH
+437 NDFVGTVKAITTNNH
-452 QDNAIQNSLY
+452 KDISKNPMY

-480 VETKMPEKQV
+480 IESKMPEKQV

-504 KEQHQSQSQSQ
+504 KEQS
-515 ESNPKTQDFITVYEA
+515 KAQDFITVYEA
-530 IKRKYETA
+530 IKRKYENA
-538 GQKAINKAY
+538 GQKAINKPY

-581 LLNLFQDKSGNSYC
+581 LLNLFQDKLDKSYC
-595 SENYH
+595 SETYSL
-600 PNITPYTKMKEC
+600 NITPFTKMKEC
-612 LKNARYK
+612 LKNSRYK
-619 CLEEEIVKMLFTS
+619 CLEEEIVKILFTS
-632 E
+632 

>member
-1 MFQMSTPLSSSIS
+1 MFKMTTPLSSPSS
-14 SQINRIFTKQIGK
+14 SQIKSIFTKQIGK

-73 QDGLEKGKLLPD
+73 QDNLENGKLLPD

-95 KLVGYTRDIVDGK
+95 KLVGYTRDIIDGK

-121 YGFYPR
+121 YSFYPR
-127 LAEFLLKTFVTMSKS
+127 LSEFLLKTFVIMSS
-142 DEHPYGSWKDMKYFC
+142 INNQHPYGSWKDMKYFC
-157 NYCKQET
+157 NYCKEQTCDE
-164 GDVNHPLIQ
+164 NHPLIQ

-178 ANSQLEKDVKNE
+178 TNQQLAKDEENVNTND

-204 PKFSWLFKKMAHSY
+204 PKFSWLFKKMAHVY
-218 FKEYLTTAKKDDASQ
+218 FKQYLKSSNNPEQK
-233 QKRAKNKCEMEY
+233 KRAKKKSEMEY
-245 RKLISSLNR
+245 RKLISSLNK
-254 RLDTTQIK
+254 RLDTTQVK
-262 QCENKWSQIEPLHI
+262 QCENKWSLIDPLNI
-276 TSHTLFKQR
+276 TSQTLFKQR
-285 KAFLNIP
+285 KAFLNMP
-292 NEKPGFST
+292 NEKLGRS
-300 VESTSKTM
+300 VESNAKTM

-323 KYIESFETD
+323 KYIESD
-332 YKKKSHIQVNEY
+332 IKKTPHIQVNEY
-344 IKSAIQIIGQ
+344 IKSAIEMIHLNDVTKQ
-354 NHHDPERDAE
+354 EE
-364 KNLLNAMWKQNATN
+364 CNLLNAMWKQNGKN
-378 NEPLR
+378 IFPIR
-383 PVIAMVDTSLSML
+383 PMVAMVDTSLSML

-422 MTFGKTSKWH
+422 MTFGKTSRWH

-437 DDLVSTVREITRTNH
+437 HDFVGTVKAITTLNDE
-452 QDNAIQNSLY
+452 DNTKKTSLY

-480 VETKMPEKQV
+480 VEIKMPEKQV
-490 AEMGIVI
+490 AEMGIII

-504 KEQHQSQSQSQ
+504 KQQNPNQ
-515 ESNPKTQDFITVYEA
+515 EFITVYEA
-530 IKRKYETA
+530 IKRKYEKA
-538 GQKAINKAY
+538 GQKAINKPY

-567 IHPNVTMISGNNPK
+567 IHPNVSMISGNNPK
-581 LLNLFQDKSGNSYC
+581 LLNLFQDKGITYF
-595 SENYH
+595 SETYN
-600 PNITPYTKMKEC
+600 PNITPYTKLNEL
-612 LKNARYK
+612 LKNSRYN
-619 CLEEEIVKMLFTS
+619 CLEEEIVKMLFTA
-632 E
+632 

>member
-1 MFQMSTPLSSSIS
+1 MFQMTTPLSSPSS
-14 SQINRIFTKQIGK
+14 SQKSKIFTKQIGK

-36 EYTKERIVQFN
+36 EYTKERIIQLN

-53 SKESEIIHLADILYN
+53 YKSAEIEHLADILYN

-73 QDGLEKGKLLPD
+73 QDGLENGKLLHD
-85 EFQEQIVMLY
+85 EFQEQIVILY
-95 KLVGYTRDIVDGK
+95 KLVGYTRDIIDGK

-127 LAEFLLKTFVTMSKS
+127 LAEFLLKTCVIMPTKSKQ
-142 DEHPYGSWKDMKYFC
+142 HPYGSWKDMKYFC
-157 NYCKQET
+157 NYCKEQT
-164 GDVNHPLIQ
+164 GDKNHPLIQ

-178 ANSQLEKDVKNE
+178 TNQQLAKDAEND

-198 IPREKQ
+198 VPREKQ
-204 PKFSWLFKKMAHSY
+204 PAFSWLFKKMAHAY
-218 FKEYLTTAKKDDASQ
+218 FKEYLTTCINDDASQ
-233 QKRAKNKCEMEY
+233 EKRAKNKCEMDY
-245 RKLISSLNR
+245 RKLISHLNR

-262 QCENKWSQIEPLHI
+262 QCENKWSQIEPSNI
-276 TSHTLFKQR
+276 TSQTLFKQR

-292 NEKPGFST
+292 NEKPVPT
-300 VESTSKTM
+300 TES
-308 RKTTKDRLYCRDNMI
+308 KTTKDRLYCRDNII
-323 KYIESFETD
+323 KYIESD
-332 YKKKSHIQVNEY
+332 IKKTQHIQVNEY
-344 IKSAIQIIGQ
+344 VKSAIQIIEQ
-354 NHHDPERDAE
+354 NTPERQDE
-364 KNLLNAMWKQNATN
+364 CNLLNTLWKQNGN
-378 NEPLR
+378 QVQPLR
-383 PVIAMVDTSLSML
+383 PMVAMVDTSLSML

-437 DDLVSTVREITRTNH
+437 EDFISAVKAITANNH
-452 QDNAIQNSLY
+452 KDISKNPMY

-467 NLYDGIDKLLETI
+467 NLYDGIDKLVETI
-480 VETKMPEKQV
+480 VEIKMPEKQV
-490 AEMGIVI
+490 AEMTIVI
-497 FSNMKFI
+497 FSNMNFI
-504 KEQHQSQSQSQ
+504 KPQNQVE
-515 ESNPKTQDFITVYEA
+515 DFITVYEA

-581 LLNLFQDKSGNSYC
+581 LLNLFQDKDGVTYC
-595 SENYH
+595 SETYN
-600 PNITPYTKMKEC
+600 PNITPFTKMKEC

-619 CLEEEIVKMLFTS
+619 CLEEEIVKMLFTP
-632 E
+632 

>member
-1 MFQMSTPLSSSIS
+1 MTTQLTSASS

-53 SKESEIIHLADILYN
+53 SKEYEIIHLADILYN

-73 QDGLEKGKLLPD
+73 QDGLENGKLLPD

-95 KLVGYTRDIVDGK
+95 KLVGYTRDIIDGK

-127 LAEFLLKTFVTMSKS
+127 LAEFLLKSFVILPQSQQ
-142 DEHPYGSWKDMKYFC
+142 HPYGSWKDMKYFC
-157 NYCKQET
+157 NYCKEQT
-164 GDVNHPLIQ
+164 NDVHHPLIQ
-173 YAIEL
+173 YVIEL
-178 ANSQLEKDVKNE
+178 ANSQLAKDVKNE

-198 IPREKQ
+198 VPREKQ
-204 PKFSWLFKKMAHSY
+204 TKFSWLFKKMAHSY
-218 FKEYLTTAKKDDASQ
+218 FKEYLTTCINDDASQ

-245 RKLISSLNR
+245 RKLISSLNK

-262 QCENKWSQIEPLHI
+262 QCDNKWSQIEPSNI
-276 TSHTLFKQR
+276 TSYTLFKQR
-285 KAFLNIP
+285 KAFLNMP
-292 NEKPGFST
+292 NEKS
-300 VESTSKTM
+300 ESKINSNSKIM

-323 KYIESFETD
+323 KYIESFD
-332 YKKKSHIQVNEY
+332 SDMKKTPHIQLNEY
-344 IKSAIQIIGQ
+344 VKSAIKIINCHESTKQ
-354 NHHDPERDAE
+354 AE
-364 KNLLNAMWKQNATN
+364 CNLLNTLWKQNGN
-378 NEPLR
+378 QNIPLR
-383 PVIAMVDTSLSML
+383 PMVAMVDTSLSML
-396 KNDALYFALG
+396 TNDALYFALG

-414 NAYFGKQI
+414 NTYFGKQI
-422 MTFGKTSKWH
+422 MTFGKTSRWH

-437 DDLVSTVREITRTNH
+437 DDFISAVKEITRPNDK
-452 QDNAIQNSLY
+452 DNASKNPMY

-480 VETKMPEKQV
+480 VEIKMPEKQV
-490 AEMGIVI
+490 AEMNIII

-504 KEQHQSQSQSQ
+504 KEQNQ
-515 ESNPKTQDFITVYEA
+515 TQDFITVYEV
-530 IKRKYETA
+530 IKRKYENA

-553 FWNMESTHG
+553 FWNLESTHG

-581 LLNLFQDKSGNSYC
+581 LLNLFQDKCVTYC
-595 SENYH
+595 SETYH
-600 PNITPYTKMKEC
+600 PNITPFTKMKEF
-612 LKNARYK
+612 LKNTRYK

-632 E
+632 

>member
-1 MFQMSTPLSSSIS
+1 MFQMSSPLLSPAS
-14 SQINRIFTKQIGK
+14 SQINRIIAKQIGK

-68 IIKDL
+68 ILKDL
-73 QDGLEKGKLLPD
+73 QDNLENGKLLPD

-108 GEYMLAYMQILVW
+108 GEYTLAYMQILVW
-121 YGFYPR
+121 YGFYPH
-127 LAEFLLKTFVTMSKS
+127 LSEFLLKSCVIMPKS
-142 DEHPYGSWKDMKYFC
+142 NQHPYGSWKDMKYFC
-157 NYCKQET
+157 NYCKGET
-164 GDVNHPLIQ
+164 GDMNHPLIQ

-178 ANSQLEKDVKNE
+178 TNQQLAKDAENTND
-190 KITLVAKW
+190 KISLVAKW

-204 PKFSWLFKKMAHSY
+204 PKFSWLFKKMSHSY
-218 FKEYLTTAKKDDASQ
+218 FKEYLTTCINDDASQ

-245 RKLISSLNR
+245 RKLISHLNR

-262 QCENKWSQIEPLHI
+262 QCENNWSLIEPSNI
-276 TSHTLFKQR
+276 TSQTLFKQR

-292 NEKPGFST
+292 NEKQVSAD
-300 VESTSKTM
+300 ESKTM
-308 RKTTKDRLYCRDNMI
+308 RKTAKDRLYCRDNI
-323 KYIESFETD
+323 ISYIESFDTD
-332 YKKKSHIQVNEY
+332 YKNTPHIQVNEY
-344 IKSAIQIIGQ
+344 VKSAIKIIGQ
-354 NHHDPERDAE
+354 DDNESSKNVE
-364 KNLLNAMWKQNATN
+364 KDLLNTLWKKNGKQNLTF
-378 NEPLR
+378 R
-383 PVIAMVDTSLSML
+383 PMVAMIDTSLSML

-414 NAYFGKQI
+414 NTYFGKQI

-437 DDLVSTVREITRTNH
+437 QDFVGTVKAITSNNH
-452 QDNAIQNSLY
+452 KDISKNPMY

-480 VETKMPEKQV
+480 AETKMPEKQV

-504 KEQHQSQSQSQ
+504 KEQNQLS
-515 ESNPKTQDFITVYEA
+515 TDFITVYEA
-530 IKRKYETA
+530 IKRKYENA
-538 GQKAINKAY
+538 GQKANNKPY
-547 TLPHIV
+547 TPPHIV

-581 LLNLFQDKSGNSYC
+581 LLNLFQDKLGNSYC
-595 SENYH
+595 SESYS
-600 PNITPYTKMKEC
+600 PNITPFTKMKEC

-619 CLEEEIVKMLFTS
+619 CLEEEIVKMLFTA
-632 E
+632 

>member
-1 MFQMSTPLSSSIS
+1 MSSHVPSPNS
-14 SQINRIFTKQIGK
+14 SQINNLFTKQTGK

-53 SKESEIIHLADILYN
+53 SKEYEIIHLADILYN

-73 QDGLEKGKLLPD
+73 QDNLEYGKLLPE
-85 EFQEQIVMLY
+85 EFQEQIVFLY
-95 KLVGYTRDIVDGK
+95 KLVGYTRDIIDGK

-121 YGFYPR
+121 YGFYPV
-127 LAEFLLKTFVTMSKS
+127 LAEFLLKSFVIMSKN
-142 DEHPYGSWKDMKYFC
+142 EQHPYGSWKDIKYFC
-157 NYCKQET
+157 NYCKQQT
-164 GDVNHPLIQ
+164 GDDNHPLIK

-178 ANSQLEKDVKNE
+178 TNQELMKDSKTISEKM
-190 KITLVAKW
+190 TLVAKW
-198 IPREKQ
+198 IPREKK
-204 PKFSWLFKKMAHSY
+204 PKFSWLFKKMAHAY
-218 FKEYLTTAKKDDASQ
+218 FKEYLTTAKKDDVSQ
-233 QKRAKNKCEMEY
+233 IKRAKNKCEMEY
-245 RKLISSLNR
+245 RQLISYLNR

-262 QCENKWSQIEPLHI
+262 QCENEWSKIEPSNI
-276 TSHTLFKQR
+276 TSQTLFKQR
-285 KAFLNIP
+285 KAFLNMPI
-292 NEKPGFST
+292 EKLGSIT
-300 VESTSKTM
+300 DSNSKIM
-308 RKTTKDRLYCRDNMI
+308 RKTTKDRLYCRDNII
-323 KYIESFETD
+323 KYIKSTD
-332 YKKKSHIQVNEY
+332 SSSSVKKNPHIQLNEY
-344 IKSAIQIIGQ
+344 VKTAIEMIDQDDTRNQ
-354 NHHDPERDAE
+354 EE
-364 KNLLNAMWKQNATN
+364 SNLLNTLWKQNAHN
-378 NEPLR
+378 NLPLR
-383 PVIAMVDTSLSML
+383 PMVAMVDTSLSML

-437 DDLVSTVREITRTNH
+437 DDFVGTVKAIITNNH
-452 QDNAIQNSLY
+452 CDNTSCSPMY

-480 VETKMPEKQV
+480 VESKMPEKQV
-490 AEMGIVI
+490 AEMGIII

-504 KEQHQSQSQSQ
+504 KEQC
-515 ESNPKTQDFITVYEA
+515 KDQDFITVYEA
-530 IKRKYETA
+530 IKRKYENA

-547 TLPHIV
+547 TMPHIV

-581 LLNLFQDKSGNSYC
+581 LLNLFQDKMEKMYC
-595 SENYH
+595 SETYH

-612 LKNARYK
+612 LKNTRYN
-619 CLEEEIVKMLFTS
+619 CLEDEIVKILFNYI
-632 E
+632 

>member
-1 MFQMSTPLSSSIS
+1 MFQMTTPLPSPSS
-14 SQINRIFTKQIGK
+14 SQINSIFTKKIGK

-53 SKESEIIHLADILYN
+53 SKEYEIIHLADILYN

-73 QDGLEKGKLLPD
+73 QDGLENGKVLPD

-95 KLVGYTRDIVDGK
+95 KLVGYTRDIIDGK

-127 LAEFLLKTFVTMSKS
+127 LAEFLLKSFVIMPKS
-142 DEHPYGSWKDMKYFC
+142 DQHPYGSWKDMKYFC
-157 NYCKQET
+157 NYCKEQT
-164 GDVNHPLIQ
+164 NDDHHPLIQ
-173 YAIEL
+173 YVIEL
-178 ANSQLEKDVKNE
+178 ANSQLAKDVQND

-204 PKFSWLFKKMAHSY
+204 TKFSWLFKKMAHSY
-218 FKEYLTTAKKDDASQ
+218 FKEYLMTPANDDASQ

-245 RKLISSLNR
+245 RKLISHLNR

-262 QCENKWSQIEPLHI
+262 QCDNKWSQIEPSNI
-276 TSHTLFKQR
+276 TSYTLFKQR
-285 KAFLNIP
+285 KAFLNMP
-292 NEKPGFST
+292 NEKSGSKIN
-300 VESTSKTM
+300 SNSKTM

-323 KYIESFETD
+323 KYIESFD
-332 YKKKSHIQVNEY
+332 SDMKKTPHIQLNEY
-344 IKSAIQIIGQ
+344 VKSAIKII
-354 NHHDPERDAE
+354 NCEDPTKQAE
-364 KNLLNAMWKQNATN
+364 CNLLNTLWKKNGNQNI
-378 NEPLR
+378 PLR
-383 PVIAMVDTSLSML
+383 PMVAMVDTSLSML
-396 KNDALYFALG
+396 TNDALYFALG
-406 LGIRVAEK
+406 MGIRVAEK

-437 DDLVSTVREITRTNH
+437 DDFISTVKEITTAN
-452 QDNAIQNSLY
+452 DEYGATKNPMY

-480 VETKMPEKQV
+480 VEIKMPEKQV
-490 AEMGIVI
+490 AEMNIII

-504 KEQHQSQSQSQ
+504 KQQNQ
-515 ESNPKTQDFITVYEA
+515 TQDFITVYEA
-530 IKRKYETA
+530 IKRKYENA

-581 LLNLFQDKSGNSYC
+581 LLNLFQDKGFTYC
-595 SENYH
+595 SETYN
-600 PNITPYTKMKEC
+600 PNITPFTKMKEC
-612 LKNARYK
+612 LKNTRYK
-619 CLEEEIVKMLFTS
+619 CLEEEIVKMLFTA
-632 E
+632 